1 MELPSVE
8 SLKIQLQ
15 DYESQLSIVESA
27 LQEDPSQ
34 VEFQSVKADLI
45 GVIKITKDLLE
56 LQTEAEQVNN
66 KTSYPNITEIATT
79 RGIFVGMQ
87 VEALWAEDGSWYKA
101 SVTSLTSEGV
111 GVTFSEY
118 GNVAIVAPENV
129 RPRKAHD
136 VLVVDAKA
144 LGAQTYSS
152 KNTLVVDKNTGDLV
166 LPASLKITAT
176 DSEQV
181 RKMKKKGIKALK
193 NEYRKIQADEQRHK
207 RKSSWQDFQNKGKVS
222 KKAKKDGSIFQS
234 PDTIEG
240 KVGVVGS
247 GKKMTE
253 FQFQKYEPK
262 RLTTSLPVGV
272 MAKKSEKERDILD
285 DL

>member
-1 MELPSVE
+1 MEQTTE
-8 SLKIQLQ
+8 SLKIQLA
-15 DYESQLSIVESA
+15 DFESQLSIVENA
-27 LQEDPSQ
+27 LQEDPNQ
-34 VEFQSVKADLI
+34 AEFLTVKADLI

-56 LQTEAEQVNN
+56 LQSEAEQSNN

-87 VEALWAEDGSWYKA
+87 VEALWDEDGCWYKA

-118 GNVAIVAPENV
+118 GNTATVAPENV

-272 MAKKSEKERDILD
+272 MPKKTDKERDILD